1 MENTNIITRTY
12 SLSLFEGFLVEIE
25 ETESEYAAYL
35 YHEEYGIKML
45 MYGMPKEQQG
55 KSEFME
61 IVEYSVDDYIE
72 VYVDEYMD
80 D

>member
-1 MENTNIITRTY
+1 MKKTNIITETY
-12 SLSLFEGFLVEIE
+12 RLSLFDGFLVEIE

-45 MYGMPKEQQG
+45 MYGMPKEQQS
-55 KSEFME
+55 KAEFME
-61 IVEYSVDDYIE
+61 IVEYSVDDYIQC
-72 VYVDEYMD
+72 YVEEYMD